1 MQEERGALTAS
12 APLFVGGLAFPPESN
27 RSEHVH
33 ERRVSRKDGELSEK
47 MADGATFAD
56 TISMALMEQLLV
68 LWGIGLSPR

>member
-1 MQEERGALTAS
+1 
-12 APLFVGGLAFPPESN
+12 
-27 RSEHVH
+27 
-33 ERRVSRKDGELSEK
+33 